1 MRKEWGFTLIELIIV
16 IVIIGII
23 AAIGISR
30 YSGVIEN
37 ARAAKA
43 WSTLSDIVTAEKRY
57 FLEGDSYTTT
67 LTDLDI
73 YDADPS
79 DADDDFDYGFSNPW
93 AKANRTSSGGG
104 RLSYHLNLDG
114 TRESIDDIY

>member
-1 MRKEWGFTLIELIIV
+1 MRKEQGFTLLELILV
-16 IVIIGII
+16 VIIITVLASI
-23 AAIGISR
+23 AVLR
-30 YSGVIEN
+30 YGGVVEK

-93 AKANRTSSGGG
+93 AKANRTGSGGG